1 MSSPEMENLQPNGW
15 AWDGAMLLQF
25 LAGKLRIRVESGRKR
40 LDLEKVIHLELLM
53 PNEYGDS
60 KWTPISTTSFDEDR

>member
-1 MSSPEMENLQPNGW
+1 MVNPEMENYVQPAGW
-15 AWDGAMLLQF
+15 SWDGAMLLQF

-40 LDLEKVIHLELLM
+40 LDIHLELLM
-53 PNEYGDS
+53 PNEHGDS

>member
-1 MSSPEMENLQPNGW
+1 MSSPEMENLQPAGW

-40 LDLEKVIHLELLM
+40 LDLETVIHLELLM
-53 PNEYGDS
+53 PNEHGDS
-60 KWTPISTTSFDEDR
+60 KWTSISTTGLEDRL